1 MGDYKWIGL
10 MRQFYNCSFYDD
22 SNAVQMFLHIFLNA
36 QREDKSFFN
45 QLTMPGQFRTS
56 IQSMTEF
63 LQVTRKSARK
73 SLDKL
78 KEAGVIHVSS
88 LRRNGVLITVRD
100 FNKFL
105 SLQNVRGGWV
115 KLYYDLDFQD
125 FFVDAKTLHLYL
137 HILLH
142 SYSENDRYEDPQ
154 WFDIKKISL
163 LTGLTLKEIKEGL
176 LRLRK
181 YGILNVGYDGQNKL
195 SSVRLI
201 EFSDYMKDNL
211 PVIGPKLSKDSTT
224 NEGYIDADI
233 VEYSENPSM
242 ELPCEKVQKRSNKES
257 ISGPKVNQKISSQ
270 NLHEKVTNNFVTNG
284 KSESYNASGLKVG
297 QKKTNNRPKE
307 NVSKTL
313 PTDYGGNYAREHI
326 IKENRD
332 RERDNNYYYNNS
344 LSQKFSSIEELVSDD
359 EWVCSMQQLYGFS
372 SKKTLYT
379 ALTLFLA
386 NLKCR
391 KEVVP
396 SSLDAFLDYFCN
408 WYKRNAS
415 RLRVQLKVSTPL
427 KNYGIA
433 LWEKCMSA
441 FEKIVSERI
450 FTSIFKQLSFE
461 SYDETTKT
469 LLLAIPNKQ
478 LYEKL
483 ESSYIETLSIVLQK
497 FFGKG
502 VELLYRIQQA

>member
-224 NEGYIDADI
+224 NEDYIDADI
-233 VEYSENPSM
+233 VEYSENSAM

-297 QKKTNNRPKE
+297 QKKTNKRPKE

-313 PTDYGGNYAREHI
+313 PTDYEGNYAREHI
-326 IKENRD
+326 ILEFGI
-332 RERDNNYYYNNS
+332 S
-344 LSQKFSSIEELVSDD
+344 L
-359 EWVCSMQQLYGFS
+359 
-372 SKKTLYT
+372 
-379 ALTLFLA
+379 A
-386 NLKCR
+386 
-391 KEVVP
+391 
-396 SSLDAFLDYFCN
+396 
-408 WYKRNAS
+408 
-415 RLRVQLKVSTPL
+415 
-427 KNYGIA
+427 
-433 LWEKCMSA
+433 
-441 FEKIVSERI
+441 
-450 FTSIFKQLSFE
+450 
-461 SYDETTKT
+461 
-469 LLLAIPNKQ
+469 
-478 LYEKL
+478 
-483 ESSYIETLSIVLQK
+483 
-497 FFGKG
+497 
-502 VELLYRIQQA
+502 

>member
-10 MRQFYNCSFYDD
+10 MRQFYNCSFYND

-56 IQSMTEF
+56 IQNMTEF
-63 LQVTRKSARK
+63 LQITRKSARK

-142 SYSENDRYEDPQ
+142 SYSENDRYENPQ

-163 LTGLTLKEIKEGL
+163 LTGLTIKEIKEAL

-181 YGILNVGYDGQNKL
+181 YGILNVGYDGQNKI

-211 PVIGPKLSKDSTT
+211 PVIGSTLTKDST
-224 NEGYIDADI
+224 NDEGYIDADI
-233 VEYSENPSM
+233 VEYSKNSAM
-242 ELPCEKVQKRSNKES
+242 ELPFGKVQKQSNKQS
-257 ISGPKVNQKISSQ
+257 ISGPKVSQKISSQ
-270 NLHEKVTNNFVTNG
+270 NLHEKVTNNFITKV
-284 KSESYNASGLKVG
+284 KSESYNTSGPKVG
-297 QKKTNNRPKE
+297 QKKTNKRPKE
-307 NVSKTL
+307 NVSRTL
-313 PTDYGGNYAREHI
+313 PNGHEGSYVREHI

-332 RERDNNYYYNNS
+332 IERDNSSYYNS
-344 LSQKFSSIEELVSDD
+344 LSQKFSSIEELVSDE
-359 EWVCSMQQLYGFS
+359 EWVRCMQQLYGFAN
-372 SKKTLYT
+372 KETLYM
-379 ALTLFLA
+379 ALDLFLT

-391 KEVVP
+391 KEAVP

-415 RLRVQLKVSTPL
+415 RLKARLKAPASL
-427 KNYGIA
+427 KNYGMV
-433 LWEKCMSA
+433 LWGKCMSA
-441 FEKIVSERI
+441 FEKIVSESV
-450 FTSIFKQLSFE
+450 FTSIFRQLAFE
-461 SYDETTKT
+461 SYDETAKM
-469 LLLAIPNKQ
+469 LLLTLPSRQI
-478 LYEKL
+478 YEKL
-483 ESSYIETLSIVLQK
+483 EANYIETLSLVLNK

-502 VELLYRIQQA
+502 IQLRYRIQQV

>member
-10 MRQFYNCSFYDD
+10 MRQFYNCSFYND

-56 IQSMTEF
+56 IQNMTEF
-63 LQVTRKSARK
+63 LQITRKSARK

-163 LTGLTLKEIKEGL
+163 LTGLTIKEIKEAL

-211 PVIGPKLSKDSTT
+211 PVIGSTLTKDST
-224 NEGYIDADI
+224 NDEGYIDADI
-233 VEYSENPSM
+233 VEYSKNSAM
-242 ELPCEKVQKRSNKES
+242 ELPFGKVQKQSNKES
-257 ISGPKVNQKISSQ
+257 ISGPKINQKVSSQ
-270 NLHEKVTNNFVTNG
+270 NLHEKVTNNFITNL
-284 KSESYNASGLKVG
+284 KSESYNTSGSKVG
-297 QKKTNNRPKE
+297 QKKTNKRPKE
-307 NVSKTL
+307 NVSRTL
-313 PTDYGGNYAREHI
+313 PNGHEGSYVREHI

-332 RERDNNYYYNNS
+332 VERDNSSYYNS
-344 LSQKFSSIEELVSDD
+344 LSQKFSSIEELVSDE
-359 EWVCSMQQLYGFS
+359 EWVRCMQQLYGFAN
-372 SKKTLYT
+372 KETLYM
-379 ALTLFLA
+379 ALDLFLT

-391 KEVVP
+391 KEAVP

-415 RLRVQLKVSTPL
+415 RLKARLKAPASL
-427 KNYGIA
+427 KNYGMV
-433 LWEKCMSA
+433 LWGKCMSA
-441 FEKIVSERI
+441 FEKIVSESV
-450 FTSIFKQLSFE
+450 FTSIFRQLAFE
-461 SYDETTKT
+461 SYDETAKM
-469 LLLAIPNKQ
+469 LLLKLPSRQI
-478 LYEKL
+478 YEKL
-483 ESSYIETLSIVLQK
+483 EANYIETLSLVLNK

-502 VELLYRIQQA
+502 IQLSYRIQQV

>member
-10 MRQFYNCSFYDD
+10 MRKFYNCSFYDD

-45 QLTMPGQFRTS
+45 QITMPGQFRTS
-56 IQSMTEF
+56 IQSITEF

-105 SLQNVRGGWV
+105 SLQDVRGGWV

-125 FFVDAKTLHLYL
+125 FFVDAKNLHLYL

-181 YGILNVGYDGQNKL
+181 YGILNVGYDGKNKL

-211 PVIGPKLSKDSTT
+211 PVIGPNLSKYNTN

-233 VEYSENPSM
+233 VEYSENSAM
-242 ELPCEKVQKRSNKES
+242 ELSCKHVQKRANKES
-257 ISGPKVNQKISSQ
+257 ISGPKVNQKISSR
-270 NLHEKVTNNFVTNG
+270 NLHEKVTENFVIND
-284 KSESYNASGLKVG
+284 KSASYNKSGLKVG
-297 QKKTNNRPKE
+297 QKKTNDRPKV

-313 PTDYGGNYAREHI
+313 PTYYEGNYAREHI

-332 RERDNNYYYNNS
+332 RERDNNNYYNNS
-344 LSQKFSSIEELVSDD
+344 LSRKFSSIEELVSDD

-372 SKKTLYT
+372 SKETLYT

-415 RLRVQLKVSTPL
+415 RLKVQLKISTPL
-427 KNYGIA
+427 KNYGIV
-433 LWEKCMSA
+433 LWGKCMSA

-450 FTSIFKQLSFE
+450 FTSIFKQLCFE
-461 SYDETTKT
+461 SYDETKKT
-469 LLLAIPNKQ
+469 LLLVLPNKKV
-478 LYEKL
+478 YEKL
-483 ESSYIETLSIVLQK
+483 ESCYVETLSLVLHK
-497 FFGKG
+497 FFGIG
-502 VELLYRIQQA
+502 IQLRYRIQQV

>member
-10 MRQFYNCSFYDD
+10 MRQFYNCSFYND

-56 IQSMTEF
+56 IQNMTEF
-63 LQVTRKSARK
+63 LQITRKSARK

-163 LTGLTLKEIKEGL
+163 LTGLTIKEIKEAL

-211 PVIGPKLSKDSTT
+211 PVIGSTLTKDST
-224 NEGYIDADI
+224 NDEGYIDADI
-233 VEYSENPSM
+233 VEYSKNSAM
-242 ELPCEKVQKRSNKES
+242 ELPFGKVQKQSNKES

-270 NLHEKVTNNFVTNG
+270 NLHEKVTNNFITNL
-284 KSESYNASGLKVG
+284 KPENYNTSGPKED
-297 QKKTNNRPKE
+297 QKKTNKRPKE
-307 NVSKTL
+307 NVSRTL
-313 PTDYGGNYAREHI
+313 PNGHEGSYVREHI

-332 RERDNNYYYNNS
+332 IERDNSSYYNS
-344 LSQKFSSIEELVSDD
+344 LSQKFSSIEELVSDE
-359 EWVCSMQQLYGFS
+359 EWVRCMQQLYGFAN
-372 SKKTLYT
+372 KETLYM
-379 ALTLFLA
+379 ALDLFLT

-391 KEVVP
+391 KEAVP

-415 RLRVQLKVSTPL
+415 RLKARLKAPASL
-427 KNYGIA
+427 KNYGMV
-433 LWEKCMSA
+433 LWGKCMSA
-441 FEKIVSERI
+441 FEKIVSESV
-450 FTSIFKQLSFE
+450 FTSIFRQLAFE
-461 SYDETTKT
+461 SYDETAKM
-469 LLLAIPNKQ
+469 LLLTLPSRQI
-478 LYEKL
+478 YEKL
-483 ESSYIETLSIVLQK
+483 EANYIETLSLVLNK

-502 VELLYRIQQA
+502 IQLSYRIQQV

>member
-10 MRQFYNCSFYDD
+10 MRQFYNCSFYND

-56 IQSMTEF
+56 IQNMTEF
-63 LQVTRKSARK
+63 LQITRKSARK

-142 SYSENDRYEDPQ
+142 SYSENDRYENPQ

-163 LTGLTLKEIKEGL
+163 LTGLTIKEIKEAL

-211 PVIGPKLSKDSTT
+211 PVIGSTLTKDST
-224 NEGYIDADI
+224 NDEGYIDADI
-233 VEYSENPSM
+233 VEYSKNSAM
-242 ELPCEKVQKRSNKES
+242 ELPFGKVQKQSNKQS
-257 ISGPKVNQKISSQ
+257 ISGPKVSQKISSQ
-270 NLHEKVTNNFVTNG
+270 NLHEKVTNNLITKV
-284 KSESYNASGLKVG
+284 KSESYNTSGPKVG
-297 QKKTNNRPKE
+297 QKKTNKRPKE
-307 NVSKTL
+307 NVSRTL
-313 PTDYGGNYAREHI
+313 PNGHEGSYVREHI

-332 RERDNNYYYNNS
+332 IERDNSSYYNS
-344 LSQKFSSIEELVSDD
+344 LSQKFSSIEELVSDE
-359 EWVCSMQQLYGFS
+359 EWVRSMQQLYGFAN
-372 SKKTLYT
+372 KEILYM
-379 ALTLFLA
+379 ALDLFLT

-391 KEVVP
+391 KEAVP
-396 SSLDAFLDYFCN
+396 SNLDAFLDYFCN

-415 RLRVQLKVSTPL
+415 RLKARLKAPASL
-427 KNYGIA
+427 KNYGMV
-433 LWEKCMSA
+433 LWGKCMSA
-441 FEKIVSERI
+441 FEKIVSESV
-450 FTSIFKQLSFE
+450 FTSIFRQLAFE
-461 SYDETTKT
+461 SYDETAKM
-469 LLLAIPNKQ
+469 LLLTLPSRQI
-478 LYEKL
+478 YEKL
-483 ESSYIETLSIVLQK
+483 EANYIETLSLVLNK

-502 VELLYRIQQA
+502 IQLSYRIQQV

>member
-10 MRQFYNCSFYDD
+10 MRQFYNCSFYND

-56 IQSMTEF
+56 IQNMTEF
-63 LQVTRKSARK
+63 LQITRKSARK

-163 LTGLTLKEIKEGL
+163 LTGLTIKEIKEAL

-211 PVIGPKLSKDSTT
+211 PVIGSTLTKDST
-224 NEGYIDADI
+224 NDEGYIDADI
-233 VEYSENPSM
+233 VEYSKNSAM
-242 ELPCEKVQKRSNKES
+242 ELPFGKVQKQSNKES

-270 NLHEKVTNNFVTNG
+270 NLNEKVTNNFITNL
-284 KSESYNASGLKVG
+284 KSESYNTSGPKAD
-297 QKKTNNRPKE
+297 QKKTNKRPKE
-307 NVSKTL
+307 NVSRTL
-313 PTDYGGNYAREHI
+313 PNGHEGSYVREHI

-332 RERDNNYYYNNS
+332 IERDNSSYYNS
-344 LSQKFSSIEELVSDD
+344 LSQKFSSIEELVSDE
-359 EWVCSMQQLYGFS
+359 EWVRCMQQLYGFAN
-372 SKKTLYT
+372 KETLYM
-379 ALTLFLA
+379 ALDLFLT

-391 KEVVP
+391 KEAVP
-396 SSLDAFLDYFCN
+396 GSLDAFLDYFCN

-415 RLRVQLKVSTPL
+415 RLKARLKAPASL
-427 KNYGIA
+427 KNYGMV
-433 LWEKCMSA
+433 LWGKCMSA
-441 FEKIVSERI
+441 FEKIVSESV
-450 FTSIFKQLSFE
+450 FTSIFRQLAFE
-461 SYDETTKT
+461 SYDETAKM
-469 LLLAIPNKQ
+469 LLLTLPSRQI
-478 LYEKL
+478 YEKL
-483 ESSYIETLSIVLQK
+483 EANYIETLSLVLNK

-502 VELLYRIQQA
+502 IQLSYRIQQV